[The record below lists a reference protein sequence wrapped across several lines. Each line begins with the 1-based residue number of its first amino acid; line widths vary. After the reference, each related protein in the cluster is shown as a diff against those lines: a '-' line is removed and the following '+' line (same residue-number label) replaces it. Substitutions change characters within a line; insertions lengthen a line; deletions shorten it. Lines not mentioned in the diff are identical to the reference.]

1 MRIRRALP
9 VVVVAAALM
18 ASPALAGGK
27 KLAPAV
33 PLSWTDMA
41 GDANGFNDQGGIV
54 PAGPTD
60 TAGPAQYD
68 AADITGV
75 TFARID
81 DGKKVLGLTVTM
93 KTSGAPSQGLLYRV
107 TGAAGNCTTFWFQ
120 YNWTAGGPG
129 NATLRHNC
137 VASTS
142 PTAAV
147 SATVSVPIDGKV
159 VGNSIVWTLLVK
171 DLPPGVKVGSVI
183 APALGETRAIVGAA
197 GAPQSLTVPVID
209 QTATQT
215 ATYKIGQ

>member
-9 VVVVAAALM
+9 VVILAAART

-120 YNWTAGGPG
+120 YNWVAGGTPAG
-129 NATLRHNC
+129 TLRHNC
-137 VASTS
+137 VDSTS
-142 PTAAV
+142 
-147 SATVSVPIDGKV
+147 
-159 VGNSIVWTLLVK
+159 
-171 DLPPGVKVGSVI
+171 
-183 APALGETRAIVGAA
+183 
-197 GAPQSLTVPVID
+197 
-209 QTATQT
+209 
-215 ATYKIGQ
+215 